1 MFQIED
7 STQLIVSVI
16 PQNLDV
22 WAWEKYYKQES
33 PSLAASEE
41 VKIVTKAPASK
52 PVPATASE
60 QLEVVREEEDG
71 EPGIFTRKDLLSP
84 GDSVLDWVGNKTE
97 RQVQVY
103 S

>member
-1 MFQIED
+1 M
-7 STQLIVSVI
+7 I

-41 VKIVTKAPASK
+41 VKIVTKAPASR
-52 PVPATASE
+52 PSSVTASE

>member
-1 MFQIED
+1 M
-7 STQLIVSVI
+7 I

-41 VKIVTKAPASK
+41 VKIVTKAPASR
-52 PVPATASE
+52 PAPPSSVTASE
-60 QLEVVREEEDG
+60 QLDSVREEEDG

-97 RQVQVY
+97 RQVHACTVQKTGFY
-103 S
+103 